1 MSLSVI
7 KMQNP
12 TEPASDFDRT
22 AHENRTP
29 AENRKTFD
37 DVFRSFVPETAG
49 KVPLTVSKG
58 AWARML
64 AAGFTVQRTLSEA
77 AGGKSLNENSR
88 KGTNTLE

>member
-29 AENRKTFD
+29 AENRETVTD
-37 DVFRSFVPETAG
+37 PFRSFVPETTG

-58 AWARML
+58 GMGAD
-64 AAGFTVQRTLSEA
+64 V
-77 AGGKSLNENSR
+77 GGRFYGSTYVIGSGR
-88 KGTNTLE
+88 R